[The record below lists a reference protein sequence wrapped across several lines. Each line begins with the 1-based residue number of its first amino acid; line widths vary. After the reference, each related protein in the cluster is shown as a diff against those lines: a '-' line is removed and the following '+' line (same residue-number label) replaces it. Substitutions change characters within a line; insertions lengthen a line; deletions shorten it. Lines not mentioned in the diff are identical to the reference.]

1 MKVSINSK
9 KDNVHL
15 ILCNFIK
22 RAASLFHSKSRD
34 YSKHWCLP
42 LFLLRRWVLW
52 LLFVWLVTLKMPPT
66 SQKMK
71 FPINDFFS
79 KCDQFRR
86 KLQIWSDLLKK
97 LLMKNFIFCVMPK
110 AAQERLQTFCDSKK
124 ILTLYPSLKCFSS
137 G

>member
-1 MKVSINSK
+1 MKVSINGK
-9 KDNVHL
+9 KGNVHL

-34 YSKHWCLP
+34 YSKHWCSP

-52 LLFVWLVTLKMPPT
+52 LLFVWLVTLKMSPT

-79 KCDQFRR
+79 KCDQIRR
-86 KLQIWSDLLKK
+86 KLQIWSHLLKK
-97 LLMKNFIFCVMPK
+97 LLMENFIFCVMPK
-110 AAQERLQTFCDSKK
+110 MAQERLHKFCDSKK
-124 ILTLYPSLKCFSS
+124 IMKIYPSLKCFSS